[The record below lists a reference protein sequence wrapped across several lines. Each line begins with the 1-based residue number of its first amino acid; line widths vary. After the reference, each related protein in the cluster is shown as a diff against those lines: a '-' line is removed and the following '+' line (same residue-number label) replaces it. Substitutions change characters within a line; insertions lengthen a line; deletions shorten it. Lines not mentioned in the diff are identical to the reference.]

1 MAESITLQTS
11 DSGVISGDILGRLSF
26 AASNEA
32 SNYIAVLIGGS
43 ISAEAEEDFT
53 SINNATSLVF
63 STSSSGNIG
72 SKIKITSSGNI
83 IPASNNLCDIGSSA
97 NYFRQL
103 YVSSGNFNQ
112 VLVSG
117 TGVSVSGHTHSVSSI
132 YLTNNYLM
140 VGSGSVG
147 SELATGS
154 HGYILRSV
162 SGVPTWQNATVL
174 GLVIGTDVQAYDAG
188 LTSIAGLTTAADRY
202 IYTSANDVYTTGVI
216 TAFGRSLVDDADAS
230 TARTT
235 LGLAIGTNVQAYDAG
250 LATIAGLT
258 TAEDRYLYTVAQ
270 DLYVA
275 GTITA
280 FGRSLVDDTDAATS
294 RTTLGLVIGTDV
306 QAYDAGLTSI
316 AALTTASGSY
326 LFTTAN
332 DVYTTGISTA
342 YGRSVL
348 ASSGVESFVTTT
360 LTAGTGIVLSYDS
373 GTDTATINT
382 SGLVIGTD
390 VQAYDAGLTSI
401 AGLTTA
407 ADRYIYTTSND
418 VYTTGVITSFGR
430 SLVDDA
436 DASTSRTTLGVVIGT
451 DVAAIASPTFTGTV
465 NAAALI
471 LSGAL
476 TVAGTT
482 TVKAGTALL
491 PSIIPSGDTDTGI
504 WFPLADTVG
513 VSTSGIERVRVDSAG
528 NIGLGGIRIASTA
541 TPSTYWLTTQ
551 ANAGLTI
558 CHAAKGGTLDL
569 YQPKRNLSAYT
580 YNTISTNYGIMR
592 IRIPAASS
600 TGFRFTIKH
609 TGLIAPAYSR
619 SWEINCADYYS
630 GNSIFGTNSISV
642 EGAPDFSRIRLM
654 ENTSETIWNS
664 VATRYLILG
673 QVIAGVGTVS
683 NITSTTSVTGSGT
696 KFTHLFKV
704 GDGILINSLWY
715 YISAIAGDTSLTV
728 SAVIALANTSVAY
741 SKGDTFAASQ
751 ITIDVDQLHVP
762 TLVQMNTAFAI
773 DFADTEAT
781 LSLVTGVGRDIT
793 LNNTNAQ
800 HGFVGI
806 GTQSP
811 SNLLHVSQQKLGR
824 GTVSNSASGTTL
836 TGVNTVFLDTFKVGD
851 SITVPHIGASGT
863 PQTVAISAIASN
875 TSMTTAT
882 ITAANAAGS
891 SYSLAGGTVF
901 SVAGNGK
908 MTAAIASTFAGGR
921 LTLESGVAIS
931 STDQTAKTT
940 IYYTPNTHS
949 LIGLYDETTLAWTAH
964 PFTQKS
970 LALGTLVSGKN
981 YDVFA
986 ALTSGA
992 VAIEALVWTSDSAR
1006 ATILNAVDGVWLKNG
1021 DMSRRY
1027 VGTFRTV
1034 TTTTTEDSEAKRF
1047 VYNVNNQVSR
1057 SMLGVLGYV
1066 NDNAVATFT
1075 FNSQNVWAAL
1085 NSGSGNKCE
1094 WVNGLTETVFLA
1106 GAALY
1111 SAGAG
1116 SFLMVGVGIDSTTSA
1131 SFIVSQNDTAGGAC
1145 FEKSNNKSVPF
1156 AAGYHFSSLNGAVV
1170 SANVAAT
1177 IYRDDSR
1184 YGGTVDPIRTF
1195 ISGSINS

>member
-1 MAESITLQTS
+1 MGLTGSWYNMAESITLQTS

-43 ISAEAEEDFT
+43 ISAEAEQDFT
-53 SINNATSLVF
+53 NINNATSLVF

-188 LTSIAGLTTAADRY
+188 LTSIAGLTTA
-202 IYTSANDVYTTGVI
+202 
-216 TAFGRSLVDDADAS
+216 
-230 TARTT
+230 
-235 LGLAIGTNVQAYDAG
+235 
-250 LATIAGLT
+250 
-258 TAEDRYLYTVAQ
+258 
-270 DLYVA
+270 
-275 GTITA
+275 
-280 FGRSLVDDTDAATS
+280 
-294 RTTLGLVIGTDV
+294 
-306 QAYDAGLTSI
+306 
-316 AALTTASGSY
+316 SGSY

-360 LTAGTGIVLSYDS
+360 LTAGTGIVLSYNS

-382 SGLVIGTD
+382 SGLVIGTNIQAYDAGLQSIAGLTTGSGNYLYATASDVYTTGVITAFGRSLVDDADASAGRTTLGVVIGTDVQAYDAQLADVAGLSPTDNGVIIGNGSNFVLESGNTLRTSIGLSIGTD
-390 VQAYDAGLTSI
+390 VQAYDAGLLSI

-407 ADRYIYTTSND
+407 ADRYIYTSAND
-418 VYTTGVITSFGR
+418 VYTTGVITAFGR

-491 PSIIPSGDTDTGI
+491 PSIIPSGDTNTGI

-528 NIGLGGIRIASTA
+528 NIGLGVRIGYNV

-580 YNTISTNYGIMR
+580 YNDTATNYGIMR
-592 IRIPAASS
+592 IRIPAAGS

-609 TGLIAPAYSR
+609 TGLVAPAYAR
-619 SWEINCADYYS
+619 SWEINCADYYG

-683 NITSTTSVTGSGT
+683 NLGPSTNVTGSGT

-728 SAVIALANTSVAY
+728 SAAIALANTSVAY

-762 TLVQMNTAFAI
+762 TSVQMNTAFAI

-949 LIGLYDETTLAWTAH
+949 LIGLYDETTLVWTAH

-986 ALTSGA
+986 YLTSGA

-1027 VGTFRTV
+1027 VGTFRT
-1034 TTTTTEDSEAKRF
+1034 TSTTTTEDSEAKRF
-1047 VYNVNNQVSR
+1047 VYNSNNKVQR
-1057 SMLGVLGYV
+1057 SMLGTCGYS
-1066 NDNAVATFT
+1066 DNNIQSTYSFLST
-1075 FNSQNVWAAL
+1075 NVFKSL
-1085 NSGSGNKCE
+1085 NGGTGDKCE
-1094 WVNGLTETVFLA
+1094 WVNGLTETVFLNGAVLYIA
-1106 GAALY
+1106 GASSYLI
-1111 SAGAG
+1111 
-1116 SFLMVGVGIDSTTSA
+1116 VGIGFDSTTSA
-1131 SFIVSQNDTAGGAC
+1131 SFIIAHNDSPGSNC
-1145 FEKSNNKSVPF
+1145 FEKGNGRYVSF
-1156 AAGYHFSSLNGAVV
+1156 TQGYHYGALIGATITA
-1170 SANVAAT
+1170 ANAAT
-1177 IYRDDSR
+1177 IYQDLQRLGS
-1184 YGGTVDPIRTF
+1184 VADPLLTF
-1195 ISGSINS
+1195 IAGSIHS